1 MKSISRFPIVN
12 PVFEDEDTIIIRSIK
27 ESEYI
32 RKEAPSNSDIKKTK
46 RFLKDFG
53 IKKIEIPD
61 FVTLAELQRWQ
72 RDLVFTVLESY

>member
-1 MKSISRFPIVN
+1 MKSVSRFPIVN
-12 PVFEDEDTIIIRSIK
+12 PVFDNEDTIRIRRIK

-32 RKEAPSNSDIKKTK
+32 RKETPSKSDIKKIK

-53 IKKIEIPD
+53 IKKIDIPE
-61 FVTLAELQRWQ
+61 FMSLAELQRWQ